1 MPDGKQIS
9 WPGWEV
15 VRTIGNGS
23 FGAVYEI
30 ERNTFGNIEKAALK
44 VISIPQSKSDIEE
57 LYNDGYDDESITARY
72 NSYLQDILK
81 EYALMVNMKG
91 HTNVVYCDD
100 FRYEQHEDGFGW
112 DIFIKMELLT
122 PLTKYLPRQIP
133 EDMVIRLGMDL
144 CNALVLCKDRNIV
157 HRDIKPQNIF
167 VSRDGNYKLGDF
179 GIAKTAERTTSG
191 TKVGTYKYMA
201 PEVYNNQPYGT
212 AADIYSLGLVLY
224 WMLNERRTPFLPLPP
239 AVPTTGMEDEAR
251 RRRFSGEKLPA
262 PAAGSDGLKA
272 IVLKACAYDPKE
284 RYASAADMLADLKKL
299 DHGIAAVPVAAA
311 TAVAAEET
319 APTEATAFI
328 PRESEGT
335 VNIFGRKETPAT
347 DSAEEATVYIKDEE
361 TVYIP
366 RQEQPHAEPEQK
378 KKKRGWLFPVI
389 AAALVIAILLV
400 LLRSCGVGAADPTEP
415 SGTTAGATTEPTTE
429 PATEPTTEPTTVP
442 PTTAEPTVP
451 PTTAPV
457 ETVPPT
463 TVPPTIP
470 KIAVTNVT
478 GKTEAAARAEL
489 EALGFAVATQYEKN
503 DSVAEGNVIRQNV
516 AAGTM
521 LESGSEITL
530 TVSSGR
536 PTTAVANVVGKTK
549 AEAKS
554 ALEAQG
560 FKVTFTEENSDTVA
574 SGKVIRQSP
583 AAGSN
588 QYSGTTIAV
597 VVSKGPV
604 TMTVTF
610 NANGGTVSQTG
621 ATVTKTKTYGTL
633 PTPKRDYYTF
643 EGWYTAASG
652 GTKVTSDTKVTAS
665 ANHTLYARWSQN
677 AVSGWVLESQLPA
690 GAQVVEKKWTYTKT
704 ETQKST
710 ATSISGW
717 TQIGFEWQQ
726 TGTGTHY
733 YCAFNT
739 SKFNTSSSLYTKYYG
754 GGKAITAN
762 ETDTTKRAVSSA
774 SIHTYVYWHWSYAL
788 SGTHSEGNRKI
799 SDTKGH
805 YISGLGYCNIWEA
818 FESTT
823 NKTKDSSAGCYKFT
837 GHSTYSYW
845 WFRNTV
851 YKQTYTDYQ
860 KLFTYQKVTKGLES
874 SSAVAASDTISDVQV
889 WVRYRAK

>member
-1 MPDGKQIS
+1 MPDGKQVS

-81 EYALMVNMKG
+81 EYALMVSMKG

-122 PLTKYLPRQIP
+122 PLTKYLPKEIP
-133 EDMVIRLGMDL
+133 EDMVVRLGMDI

-201 PEVYNNQPYGT
+201 PEVYNNQPYGST
-212 AADIYSLGLVLY
+212 ADIYSLGLVLY

-239 AVPTTGMEDEAR
+239 AVPTTSAEDEAR
-251 RRRFSGEKLPA
+251 RRRFSGEALPA
-262 PAAGSDGLKA
+262 PAQGSDALKA

-284 RYASAADMLADLKKL
+284 RYASAAEMLADLKKV
-299 DHGIAAVPVAAA
+299 DSGAAAIPVAAA
-311 TAVAAEET
+311 TSVTAEEKEPT
-319 APTEATAFI
+319 AATEYI
-328 PRESEGT
+328 PREDPGEGT
-335 VNIFGRKETPAT
+335 VNIFGRNKPTADE
-347 DSAEEATVYIKDEE
+347 SEEATVYIKDEE

-366 RQEQPHAEPEQK
+366 RAEVSQEQPK
-378 KKKRGWLFPVI
+378 KKKNWIIPVI
-389 AAALVIAILLV
+389 AGVLVIALLIT
-400 LLRSCGVGAADPTEP
+400 LLRTCGAGPATPTEP
-415 SGTTAGATTEPTTE
+415 SGTTSGATTEPTTE
-429 PATEPTTEPTTVP
+429 PTAEPTTEPTT
-442 PTTAEPTVP
+442 EPTVP

-463 TVPPTIP
+463 TAPPTIP
-470 KIAVTNVT
+470 KITVTNVT
-478 GKTEAAARAEL
+478 GKTEAAAKAEL
-489 EALGFAVATQYEKN
+489 EALGLTVVTQYEKN
-503 DSVAEGNVIRQNV
+503 ESVTEGSVIRQSV
-516 AAGTM
+516 SAGTA
-521 LESGSEITL
+521 LEVGSEIML

-536 PTTAVANVVGKTK
+536 PTTAVPNVVGKTK
-549 AEAKS
+549 AEAKA

-574 SGKVIRQSP
+574 SGKVIRQTP
-583 AAGSN
+583 GAGSN
-588 QYSGTTIAV
+588 QYSGTTITV
-597 VVSKGPV
+597 VVSKGPI

-610 NANGGTVSQTG
+610 NANGGTVSQSSK
-621 ATVTKTKTYGTL
+621 TVTKTQTYGTL

-643 EGWYTAASG
+643 AGWYTAASG
-652 GTKVTSDTKVTAS
+652 GIKVTKDTKVTATG
-665 ANHTLYARWSQN
+665 NHTLYARWTQN
-677 AVSGWVLESQLPA
+677 AVSGWVPESQVPD

-717 TQIGFEWQQ
+717 TQTGFEWQQ
-726 TGTGTHY
+726 TGTGTYY
-733 YCAFNT
+733 YCAFPSGFKT
-739 SKFNTSSSLYTKYYG
+739 GDKLYTKYRG
-754 GGKAITAN
+754 NGKAISAT
-762 ETDTTKRAVSSA
+762 ETDTTKRTVSSA
-774 SIHTYVYWHWSYAL
+774 TTHTYVYWHWTYPL
-788 SGTHSEGNRKI
+788 SGNHSEGNRYV
-799 SDTKGH
+799 SDTYNH
-805 YISGLGYCNIWEA
+805 YKAGYGYFTVWEA

-823 NKTKDSSAGCYKFT
+823 NKSKDASAGCYKFT
-837 GHSTYSYW
+837 GHSTYTYW

-851 YKQTYTDYQ
+851 YKQTYVDYQ
-860 KLFTYQKVTKGLES
+860 KLFTYQKVTTDLES
-874 SSAVAASDTISDVQV
+874 ATQVAESDTISNVQV
-889 WVRYRAK
+889 YVRYRAK

>member
-1 MPDGKQIS
+1 MPDGKQVS

-81 EYALMVNMKG
+81 EYALMVSMKG

-122 PLTKYLPRQIP
+122 PLTKYLPREIP
-133 EDMVIRLGMDL
+133 EDMVVRLGMDI

-201 PEVYNNQPYGT
+201 PEVYNNQPYGS

-239 AVPTTGMEDEAR
+239 AVPTTSAEDEAR
-251 RRRFSGEKLPA
+251 RRRFSGEALPA
-262 PAAGSDGLKA
+262 PAQGSQALKA
-272 IVLKACAYDPKE
+272 IVLKACAYDPKD
-284 RYASAADMLADLKKL
+284 RYASAAEMLEDLKKV
-299 DHGIAAVPVAAA
+299 DSGAAAIPVAAA
-311 TAVAAEET
+311 TSVAAEEREPT
-319 APTEATAFI
+319 AATEYI
-328 PRESEGT
+328 PREDPGEGT
-335 VNIFGRKETPAT
+335 VNIFGRNKPTAVE
-347 DSAEEATVYIKDEE
+347 AEEATVYIKDEE

-366 RQEQPHAEPEQK
+366 RQEQPSAEPEPK
-378 KKKRGWLFPVI
+378 KKQPWIIPVI
-389 AAALVIAILLV
+389 AGVLVIALLLT
-400 LLRSCGVGAADPTEP
+400 LLRTCGTGPATPTEP

-429 PATEPTTEPTTVP
+429 PTVP
-442 PTTAEPTVP
+442 PTTQEP
-451 PTTAPV
+451 
-457 ETVPPT
+457 TVPPT

-470 KIAVTNVT
+470 KITVTNVT
-478 GKTEAAARAEL
+478 GKTEAAAKAEL
-489 EALGFAVATQYEKN
+489 EALGFKVVTQYEKN
-503 DSVAEGNVIRQNV
+503 ESVAEGSVIRQS
-516 AAGTM
+516 ASAGTA
-521 LESGSEITL
+521 LEAGSEITL

-536 PTTAVANVVGKTK
+536 PTTAVADVVGKTK
-549 AEAKS
+549 AEAKA

-583 AAGSN
+583 NAGSA
-588 QYSGTTIAV
+588 QFSGATITV
-597 VVSKGPV
+597 VISKGPV
-604 TMTVTF
+604 TMKVTF
-610 NANGGTVSQTG
+610 DANGGTVSQSSMT
-621 ATVTKTKTYGTL
+621 ATKTQPYGTL

-643 EGWYTAASG
+643 LGWYTAVTG
-652 GTKVTSDTKVTAS
+652 GTKVTADTKVTAT
-665 ANHTLYARWSQN
+665 ANHTLYAHWSQN
-677 AVSGWVLESQLPA
+677 ALSGWVPQSQVPA
-690 GAQVVEKKWTYTKT
+690 GAQVVEKKWTYTLT

-733 YCAFNT
+733 YCALDPA
-739 SKFNTSSSLYTKYYG
+739 KFNTSSSLYTKYYG
-754 GGKAITAN
+754 GGKAITAS
-762 ETDTTKRAVSSA
+762 ETDTTKRTVSSA
-774 SIHTYVYWHWSYAL
+774 AVHTYLYWHWSYPL

-805 YISGLGYCNIWEA
+805 YISGLGYTTIWEA

-823 NKTKDSSAGCYKFT
+823 NKTKESGGYKFT
-837 GHSTYSYW
+837 GHSKYSYW

-851 YKQTYTDYQ
+851 YKQTYVDYQ
-860 KLFTYQKVTKGLES
+860 KLFTYQKVTTGLES
-874 SSAVAASDTISDVQV
+874 ATQVTESDTISNVQTY
-889 WVRYRAK
+889 VRYRAK